1 MGILSQVM
9 QEVAPEAAAATPT
22 DESQFARGL
31 RSGLHGAG
39 SQLNTLAGAVAQNY
53 GFTDAAA
60 GRFDAARE
68 GMDAAAAA
76 APRVSSFRDI
86 GSLRDALDYGA
97 GVLGQSV
104 PSIGASLAAGY
115 LTRGAAMPGVL
126 AGQGAALMP
135 FEMGDVLQRQQEGG
149 QPLDLRSAGATAL
162 GSSALQSIVPGLAL
176 GKVAGQ
182 VGARGMA
189 TELLKTPL
197 EGGLTEAAGEA
208 VKQLGSGQ
216 GLDAGRLAEAG
227 VGGAVGSA
235 PFGALG
241 AAGAVRGQ
249 VGDAAAAVADA
260 TRAAGGQVADLA
272 GQARQKTAGALE
284 SAPDMPAVVEGL
296 KTRSQEAADAIE
308 SLTGRVRDRASG
320 AMERVSQ
327 GFPADDIRGLAGK
340 AGDEFNA
347 LLQRM
352 DEETIPKVKAWG
364 EQMLGRAGLDE
375 GRRTQLAEAMQDLG
389 SEANRTTVAA
399 MRKGLQA
406 TDGAREQAKALFD
419 AAKRWYDTGRTPDD
433 AKKSEDFSG
442 IRKVITDAVAPL
454 LQESNPALFDDPKA
468 LQDTADGLRMFIE
481 QVAKREPGQ
490 IDSDTVARLIDSFGD
505 RTTDVLNKVYAA
517 TRGEDRGSAEN
528 FFGALNQIADIQKRD
543 TALNDV
549 LQSNLKQELQNEY
562 TMADVRELSRELKRW
577 VTRTSDGSETAR
589 FHDRRVNEMLAQTFD
604 KPDAVLAA
612 LQKGVKEEQNVFAK
626 DALETDE
633 EGNPLNPDA
642 VDYTDV
648 LTEGGPQRSLVSKKA
663 VPSPEAHKAEF
674 GNEGQAERLIRE
686 ATARDGGLS
695 VRWMRAE
702 DFHKEDGSPLPEGAK
717 GMGYVVAERAAG
729 SDKLTPEQA
738 ASFKFDTKK
747 GDRRTSKSVVDAGE
761 GVLLD
766 AKKLGRQS
774 SGEELPWN
782 AADDASS
789 MARLQRMFM
798 HNVAAVQETLG
809 RKFKIPDEA
818 VVATRGGQDIT
829 FGELRKVKQAT
840 ELRDGTSP
848 EEGAERAQ
856 RLRRELRD
864 LEFGMLDGDRETRQK
879 LRPKWEKLKD
889 QVEQLESADR
899 VRGEL
904 EARGISETGVDTNIH
919 HAEALGKVEK
929 IKVGMD
935 GRAID
940 HTPPLGTVPKGFDP
954 PPGSIMA
961 ERQKIKARMKA
972 QHKLDAMHADED
984 YSSLNTRK
992 QVDEFLAASRGRFKE
1007 LDAKDDLTADEKKVF
1022 GKLYELFGP
1031 RSTADLDSFYDGVE
1045 GPQSPAAAPDAAAA
1059 QAAWVA
1065 KAFARDD
1072 AKAQINKLTQ
1082 PQLEALANH
1091 LDAAMENGERPPGI
1105 SALRFKALQQYV
1117 SERAYNMEGAPDP
1130 KAVAAKKAAF
1140 LEKARSGDA
1149 ALIETLK
1156 ASNDAKGLQRA
1167 AEALKSEPLTDGV
1180 RATMNALHE
1189 RLGELVRN
1197 DDAAYGM
1204 QLQGK
1209 YSLQGTTPGA
1219 TSTSKLRADTA
1230 AYVDSVLDNVLTAF
1244 VNIPHAGEFLK
1255 GNRRDII
1262 RISVHSLDPLSVAHH
1277 EALHAWFKQ
1286 LSERK
1291 LHDVMAPLLKAAES
1305 PAVRRQ
1311 MEQLLANEPAALA
1324 QLSDPEE
1331 RVAYMFQFWSAGTL
1345 KVGGDTKTVLGQIA
1359 DFFRKVLGIWS
1370 NDERALHIMEHF
1382 EQGVAKGAT
1391 PSALRRALLE
1401 PGTNAALEKAKE
1413 LTRPLL
1419 DLAETVASAGGQRL
1433 RDTGVP
1439 ALREL
1444 ASLMKAT
1451 GREEGHDPGFIPAA
1465 RRERTRI
1472 MNAFGAEMQRQSP
1485 DAMREAI
1492 EALQRGVAPTT
1503 LAARIVAATVKKT
1516 LADTKAYMEAAG
1528 VLVGDLGPDYFPRVW
1543 DASYIASH
1551 QQDFLQMVEKYARTG
1566 QYKGNPRDLMNKLI
1580 ARDGNEFGTERPAP
1594 GMQFLKERLLHFID
1608 HADAAP
1614 FMRKDLFETINS
1626 YVTQATRRAEWAR
1639 RFDDD
1644 SGKLGDL
1651 LDRAEKEGATERD
1664 LNAARQFVLGVDGTL
1679 GDNINPGLRRLYGNL
1694 IVYQNVRLLP
1704 LAIFS
1709 SVVDPM
1715 GVLVRGGTAGDAWQ
1729 TFARGIKEMRKTFQK
1744 SPTFDADTELAETLG
1759 VIDDAMLSHTLGEL
1773 YSQGMVGDTARKIN
1787 DTFFRYNLM
1796 EGFNRSMRVGAT
1808 RAAIRFIERHADGK
1822 ASAHSARWVREL
1834 NLEPGQIPMQ
1844 GGTLD
1849 LRDERVRVAIN
1860 MWVDGAVLRPDAAD
1874 KPIWMNDPHW
1884 ALVSHLK
1891 QFVFAF
1897 NETILKRVTHEYNQ
1911 GNYRPAMAL
1920 ASYVPVMLAADFTK
1934 GLLQGGGEQPE
1945 WKRNWGPQEY
1955 LWSATQRAG
1964 LLGVGQFAVDAASD
1978 AGQLTGPT
1986 IEQLTDGVQ
1995 AIGGRDQF
2003 APFALK
2009 SLPANALYSEAVR

>member
-9 QEVAPEAAAATPT
+9 QEVAPQAAAATPT

-39 SQLNTLAGAVAQNY
+39 SQLNTLAGAVAQEY

-60 GRFDAARE
+60 GRFGAARE

-135 FEMGDVLQRQQEGG
+135 FETGDVLQRQQEGG

-176 GKVAGQ
+176 GKVAGK
-182 VGARGMA
+182 VGARGAA
-189 TELLKTPL
+189 TELAKTPL

-208 VKQLGSGQ
+208 VKQVGSGQ

-235 PFGALG
+235 PFGAMG
-241 AAGAVRGQ
+241 AAGAMRGQ
-249 VGDAAAAVADA
+249 VGSAAAA
-260 TRAAGGQVADLA
+260 VADLA
-272 GQARQKTAGALE
+272 GQARQKAAGALE
-284 SAPDMPAVVEGL
+284 STPDVPAVAEGL

-340 AGDEFNA
+340 AGAEFDS

-352 DEETIPKVKAWG
+352 DEDTIPKVKAWG
-364 EQMLGRAGLDE
+364 EDMLTRAGLDE
-375 GRRTQLAEAMQDLG
+375 GRRAQLTEAMQDLG

-399 MRKGLQA
+399 MRKAVEAGRSAKDTA
-406 TDGAREQAKALFD
+406 TRFYDSVRKWRDKTGGETIDAETREVPDQ
-419 AAKRWYDTGRTPDD
+419 KRLGGP
-433 AKKSEDFSG
+433 KKSEDFSG
-442 IRKVITDAVAPL
+442 IRKVISDTVVPV
-454 LQESNPALFDDPKA
+454 LQETNPAALEDPQT
-468 LQDTADGLRMFIE
+468 LQHTADGLRMFIE

-490 IDSDTVARLIDSFGD
+490 LDSDTVARLIDTFGD

-517 TRGEDRGSAEN
+517 TRGEDRAGAEK

-612 LQKGVKEEQNVFAK
+612 LQKGVQEEQNVFAR

-633 EGNPLNPDA
+633 DGNPVNPDA

-648 LTEGGPQRSLVSKKA
+648 LTEGGPQRSLVSRKA
-663 VPSPEAHKAEF
+663 MPSPEAHKAEF

-686 ATARDGGLS
+686 ATARDGGLA

-702 DFHKEDGSPLPEGAK
+702 DFHKEDGTPLPEGAK

-729 SDKLTPEQA
+729 SDKLTAEQA
-738 ASFKFDTKK
+738 AGFKFDTKK
-747 GDRRTSKSVVDAGE
+747 GDRRTSKSVIDAGE

-766 AKKLGRQS
+766 AKKLGRPGP
-774 SGEELPWN
+774 GEELPWN
-782 AADDASS
+782 EADDQGSMRRLERVVAS
-789 MARLQRMFM
+789 
-798 HNVAAVQETLG
+798 NVAAVQDTLG
-809 RKFKIPDEA
+809 RKFKIPDEV
-818 VVATRGGQDIT
+818 VVATRGGRDIT
-829 FGELRKVKQAT
+829 WGDLRKQDKRSAEDVA
-840 ELRDGTSP
+840 RDKDLNHL
-848 EEGAERAQ
+848 AE
-856 RLRRELRD
+856 LRREFAAARD
-864 LEFGMLDGDRETRQK
+864 LGDKYEARRIAREGQALADRLFNLGAVDHRMERDNGMTGTETELGPDTSSALLAAAGKIDDTPFDPKEFGTLASQRDRPGPPAKRGEFENRTSLDGQPISHRPRKSPRELLAQR
-879 LRPKWEKLKD
+879 
-889 QVEQLESADR
+889 
-899 VRGEL
+899 
-904 EARGISETGVDTNIH
+904 EAKAGQREEP
-919 HAEALGKVEK
+919 APA
-929 IKVGMD
+929 
-935 GRAID
+935 A
-940 HTPPLGTVPKGFDP
+940 PPAP
-954 PPGSIMA
+954 
-961 ERQKIKARMKA
+961 
-972 QHKLDAMHADED
+972 
-984 YSSLNTRK
+984 
-992 QVDEFLAASRGRFKE
+992 
-1007 LDAKDDLTADEKKVF
+1007 
-1022 GKLYELFGP
+1022 
-1031 RSTADLDSFYDGVE
+1031 
-1045 GPQSPAAAPDAAAA
+1045 SPAPAPAPAPAAPEVDAAAK

-1065 KAFARDD
+1065 KAFARED
-1072 AKAQINKLTQ
+1072 AKEQINKLTQ
-1082 PQLEALANH
+1082 PQLEALANY
-1091 LDAAMENGERPPGI
+1091 LDDAIENGNRPPGI
-1105 SALRFKALQQYV
+1105 SALRFKTLQQYA

-1156 ASNDAKGLQRA
+1156 TSNDAKGLQRA
-1167 AEALKSEPLTDGV
+1167 AEALKGEPLTDGV

-1197 DDAAYGM
+1197 DDTAYGM

-1230 AYVDSVLDNVLTAF
+1230 AYVDSVLDNVITVFA
-1244 VNIPHAGEFLK
+1244 NIPHAGEFLK
-1255 GNRRDII
+1255 GRKSDII
-1262 RISVHSLDPLSVAHH
+1262 KISVHSLDPMSVAHH

-1286 LSERK
+1286 LRERA
-1291 LHDVMAPLLKAAES
+1291 LHDVTAPLLKAAES
-1305 PAVRRQ
+1305 PAVRKQ
-1311 MEQLLANEPAALA
+1311 MERLLANEPAALA

-1345 KVGGDTKTVLGQIA
+1345 KVGGEPKTILGQIA
-1359 DFFRKVLGIWS
+1359 EFFRRVLGVWS

-1382 EQGVAKGAT
+1382 EQGAAKGMGDG
-1391 PSALRRALLE
+1391 ALRRAVLE
-1401 PGTNAALEKAKE
+1401 PGTNAVLEKTKE
-1413 LTRPLL
+1413 LTRPLMN
-1419 DLAETVASAGGQRL
+1419 LAETIASAGGQRL

-1451 GREEGHDPGFIPAA
+1451 GREESQDPGFIPAA

-1472 MNAFGAEMQRQSP
+1472 MNAFGAEMQRQP
-1485 DAMREAI
+1485 PEAMREAI
-1492 EALQRGVAPTT
+1492 EALQRGVAPVS
-1503 LAARIVAATVKKT
+1503 LPARVVAATVKKT

-1551 QQDFLQMVEKYARTG
+1551 QQDFLQMVEKYVRTG
-1566 QYKGNPRDLMNKLI
+1566 QYKGDPRALMARLI
-1580 ARDGNEFGTERPAP
+1580 SRDGNEFGTERPAP

-1608 HADAAP
+1608 PADAAP
-1614 FMRKDLFETINS
+1614 FVRKDLFQTINS

-1664 LNAARQFVLGVDGTL
+1664 LSAARQFVLGVDGTL
-1679 GDNINPGLRRLYGNL
+1679 GDDINPGLRRLYGNL

-1729 TFARGIKEMRKTFQK
+1729 TFTRGMKEIRKTFQK
-1744 SPTFDADTELAETLG
+1744 TPTFDADTELAQTLG
-1759 VIDDAMLSHTLGEL
+1759 VIDDAMLSHTLGEM

-1808 RAAIRFIERHADGK
+1808 RAAIRFIERHADGT
-1822 ASAHSARWVREL
+1822 ASAHSARWMREL
-1834 NLEPGQIPMQ
+1834 NLDPGSIPMQ
-1844 GGTLD
+1844 GGVLD
-1849 LRDERVRVAIN
+1849 LRDERVRVAVN

-1897 NETILKRVTHEYNQ
+1897 NETILKRVVHEYNQ

-1995 AIGGRDQF
+1995 AIGGREQF

>member
-9 QEVAPEAAAATPT
+9 QEVAPSAAAAAPI

-60 GRFDAARE
+60 GRFDAARS

-104 PSIGASLAAGY
+104 PSIGASLGAGV
-115 LTRGAAMPGVL
+115 LTRGASLPGML
-126 AGQGAALMP
+126 AGQAGALMP
-135 FEMGDVLQRQQEGG
+135 FETGDVLQRQQEGG
-149 QPLDLRSAGATAL
+149 QPLDLRGAGMTAL
-162 GSSALQSIVPGLAL
+162 GSSALQSIVPGMAL
-176 GKVAGQ
+176 GKVAGK
-182 VGARGMA
+182 VGARGA
-189 TELLKTPL
+189 LTELAKTPL
-197 EGGLTEAAGEA
+197 EGGLTEAAGEG

-249 VGDAAAAVADA
+249 VGDAA
-260 TRAAGGQVADLA
+260 RAAGNGLAGLA
-272 GQARQKTAGALE
+272 GQARQAASGALG
-284 SAPDMPAVVEGL
+284 SAPDMPAVVQGV

-308 SLTGRVRDRASG
+308 ALTGRVQERASG

-340 AGDEFNA
+340 AGDEFSA
-347 LLQRM
+347 VLQRM
-352 DEETIPKVKAWG
+352 DEDTIPKVKAWG
-364 EQMLGRAGLDE
+364 EQMLNRAGLDE
-375 GRRTQLAEAMQDLG
+375 GRRAELTAAMQDLRN
-389 SEANRTTVAA
+389 EVNRTTVAT

-406 TDGAREQAKALFD
+406 TDGARGQAKALFD
-419 AAKRWYDTGRTPDD
+419 AAKRWYDTGRAPDD

-442 IRKVITDAVAPL
+442 IRKVITETVVPV
-454 LQESNPALFDDPKA
+454 LQETNPAALEDAGA

-490 IDSDTVARLIDSFGD
+490 MDSDTVARLIDSFGE
-505 RTTDVLNKVYAA
+505 RTTDVLNKVYTA
-517 TRGEDRGSAEN
+517 TRGEDRAGAEN
-528 FFGALNQIADIQKRD
+528 FFGALNQIAEIQKRD
-543 TALNDV
+543 SGLNDV
-549 LQSNLKQELQNEY
+549 LQSNLKQELQGEF
-562 TMADVRELSRELKRW
+562 TTTDLRELSRELKKW
-577 VTRTSDGSETAR
+577 VTRTSDGSQTAR

-612 LQKGVKEEQNVFAK
+612 LQKTVGEEQNVFAK
-626 DALETDE
+626 DALETDD
-633 EGNPLNPDA
+633 EGNPVNADA

-648 LTEGGPQRSLVSKKA
+648 LQEGGPQRSLVSKKLL
-663 VPSPEAHKAEF
+663 PNPEAHRAEF

-686 ATARDGGLS
+686 ATARDGGLG

-766 AKKLGRQS
+766 AKKLGRPGP
-774 SGEELPWN
+774 GEELAWSD
-782 AADDASS
+782 ADGQGSRV
-789 MARLQRMFM
+789 RLQRVVLN
-798 HNVAAVQETLG
+798 NVAAVQETLG
-809 RKFKIPDEA
+809 RKFKIPDEV
-818 VVATRGGQDIT
+818 VVAERAGQAIT
-829 FGELRKVKQAT
+829 WGEIKGLKQAT
-840 ELRDGTSP
+840 EQREGTSP
-848 EEGAERAQ
+848 EEGADRMQ

-864 LEFGMLDGDRETRQK
+864 VEFEMLDADRETRQK

-904 EARGISETGVDTNIH
+904 EARGFTDTGVDTNIH
-919 HAEALGKVEK
+919 HAEALGAVET

-935 GRAID
+935 GRAPD
-940 HTPPLGTVPKGFDP
+940 HTPPLGAVPKGFDP

-961 ERQKIKARMKA
+961 ERQKIKARERARFEAEQEDSQSPKA
-972 QHKLDAMHADED
+972 APAKPADRSAEQ
-984 YSSLNTRK
+984 K
-992 QVDEFLAASRGRFKE
+992 QWIDGLV
-1007 LDAKDDLTADEKKVF
+1007 DAKPAEKDKVLT
-1022 GKLYELFGP
+1022 KLSIE
-1031 RSTADLDSFYDGVE
+1031 
-1045 GPQSPAAAPDAAAA
+1045 
-1059 QAAWVA
+1059 
-1065 KAFARDD
+1065 
-1072 AKAQINKLTQ
+1072 
-1082 PQLEALANH
+1082 QLEAAMKLTDGMAQEAEFDRAEK
-1091 LDAAMENGERPPGI
+1091 LMSLGGRIEEILEDKRFAAR
-1105 SALRFKALQQYV
+1105 
-1117 SERAYNMEGAPDP
+1117 RAAAREGTPDP

-1140 LEKARSGDA
+1140 LEKARSGDK
-1149 ALIETLK
+1149 ALIEALR
-1156 ASNDAKGLQRA
+1156 SSDDAKGLQRA
-1167 AEALKSEPLTDGV
+1167 AEALKDEPLTDGV

-1189 RLGELVRN
+1189 RLGELVK
-1197 DDAAYGM
+1197 DEGTAYGM
-1204 QLQGK
+1204 QLGK
-1209 YSLQGTTPGA
+1209 YSLQSTTPGA
-1219 TSTSKLRADTA
+1219 TSTSKLRADVT
-1230 AYVDSVLDNVLTAF
+1230 AYVDSVLGNVRTIFA
-1244 VNIPHAGEFLK
+1244 NIPHAGDFLK
-1255 GNRRDII
+1255 LNGRDTI
-1262 RISVHSLDPLSVAHH
+1262 RVSVHSLDPLSVAHH
-1277 EALHAWFKQ
+1277 EALHAWFSQ
-1286 LSERK
+1286 LRGK
-1291 LHDVMAPLLKAAES
+1291 GLHDVVKPLVKAADS
-1305 PAVRRQ
+1305 PAVRKQLER
-1311 MEQLLANEPAALA
+1311 LLANEPAALA
-1324 QLSDPEE
+1324 QLSDAEE
-1331 RVAYMFQFWSAGTL
+1331 RVAYMFQFWSTGAL
-1345 KVGGDTKTVLGQIA
+1345 KVGGEPKTVMGQIA
-1359 DFFRKVLGIWS
+1359 AFFRQVLGVWS
-1370 NDERALHIMEHF
+1370 NDERALHVMEYF
-1382 EQGVAKGAT
+1382 EQGGYKANPAADAV
-1391 PSALRRALLE
+1391 RRAVLE
-1401 PGTNAALEKAKE
+1401 PGTNAALQKAKE
-1413 LTRPLL
+1413 LTQPLL
-1419 DLAETVASAGGQRL
+1419 DLAETVTSAGGQRL
-1433 RDTGVP
+1433 RDTGIP

-1444 ASLMKAT
+1444 ASLVKAT
-1451 GREEGHDPGFIPAA
+1451 GREEGQDPGFLPAA

-1472 MNAFGAEMQRQSP
+1472 MNAFGEEMQRQP
-1485 DAMREAI
+1485 ADAMREAL
-1492 EALQRGVAPTT
+1492 EALQRGTMPAS
-1503 LAARIVAATVKKT
+1503 LGARIVAATVKKT

-1528 VLVGDLGPDYFPRVW
+1528 VRVGDLGPDYFPRVW
-1543 DASYIASH
+1543 DGNYIASH
-1551 QQDFLQMVEKYARTG
+1551 QQDFLQMIEKYARSG
-1566 QYKGNPRDLMNKLI
+1566 QYKGNAGNLMAKLI
-1580 ARDGNEFGTERPAP
+1580 AQDGNEFGTERPAP

-1608 HADAAP
+1608 PADAAP
-1614 FMRKDLFETINS
+1614 FVRKDLFQTISS

-1644 SGKLGDL
+1644 SSKLGDL
-1651 LDRAEKEGATERD
+1651 LDRAEQEGATERD
-1664 LNAARQFVLGVDGTL
+1664 LNAARQFILGVDGTL
-1679 GDNINPGLRRLYGNL
+1679 GDDIAPGLRRLYGNL
-1694 IVYQNVRLLP
+1694 IVYQNIRLLP

-1729 TFARGIKEMRKTFQK
+1729 TFTRGVKEIRKTFQK
-1744 SPTFDADTELAETLG
+1744 APTFDADTELAETLG

-1796 EGFNRSMRVGAT
+1796 EGFTRSMRVGAT
-1808 RAAIRFIERHADGK
+1808 RAAIRFIERHADGT
-1822 ASAHSARWVREL
+1822 ADPHSARWMREL
-1834 NLEPGQIPMQ
+1834 NLEPGSIPMQ

-1897 NETILKRVTHEYNQ
+1897 NETILKRVAHEYRQ

-1920 ASYVPVMLAADFTK
+1920 ASYVPVMLAADFAK

-1945 WKRNWGPQEY
+1945 WKRNWGPSEY

-1978 AGQLTGPT
+1978 AGQLAGPT
-1986 IEQLTDGVQ
+1986 LEQLADGVQ
-1995 AIGGRDQF
+1995 AIGGREQF

-2009 SLPANALYSEAVR
+2009 SLPANALYSEAVK

>member
-9 QEVAPEAAAATPT
+9 QEVAPQAAAATPT

-60 GRFDAARE
+60 GRFGAARE

-176 GKVAGQ
+176 GKVAGK
-182 VGARGMA
+182 VGARGA
-189 TELLKTPL
+189 AAELAKTPL

-216 GLDAGRLAEAG
+216 DPDAGRLAEAG

-249 VGDAAAAVADA
+249 VGSAASA
-260 TRAAGGQVADLA
+260 VADLA
-272 GQARQKTAGALE
+272 GQARQKAAGALE
-284 SAPDMPAVVEGL
+284 SAPDMPAAAEGL

-308 SLTGRVRDRASG
+308 SLTGRVRNRASG

-340 AGDEFNA
+340 AGDEFTA

-352 DEETIPKVKAWG
+352 DEDTIPKVKAWG
-364 EQMLGRAGLDE
+364 EDMLTRAGLDE
-375 GRRTQLAEAMQDLG
+375 GRRAQLTEAMQDLG
-389 SEANRTTVAA
+389 SEANRTTVAV
-399 MRKGLQA
+399 MRKAVEAGRSAKDTA
-406 TDGAREQAKALFD
+406 TRFYDSVRKWRDKTGGDTIDAEAREVSPGAKLL
-419 AAKRWYDTGRTPDD
+419 TQT
-433 AKKSEDFSG
+433 KKSEDFSG
-442 IRKVITDAVAPL
+442 IRKVISDTVVPV
-454 LQESNPALFDDPKA
+454 LQETNPAALEDPQT
-468 LQDTADGLRMFIE
+468 LQHTADGLRMFIE

-490 IDSDTVARLIDSFGD
+490 LDSDTVARLIDSFGD

-517 TRGEDRGSAEN
+517 TRGEDRAGAEK

-612 LQKGVKEEQNVFAK
+612 LQKGVQEEQNVFAR

-633 EGNPLNPDA
+633 DGNPVNPDA

-648 LTEGGPQRSLVSKKA
+648 LTEGGPQRSLVSRKA
-663 VPSPEAHKAEF
+663 MPSPEAHKAEF

-686 ATARDGGLS
+686 ATARDGGLA

-702 DFHKEDGSPLPEGAK
+702 DFHKEDGTPLPEGAK

-729 SDKLTPEQA
+729 SDKLTAEQA
-738 ASFKFDTKK
+738 AGFKFDTKK
-747 GDRRTSKSVVDAGE
+747 GDRRTSKSVIDAGE

-789 MARLQRMFM
+789 MARLSRMFM

-809 RKFKIPDEA
+809 RKFKVPDEA
-818 VVATRGGQDIT
+818 VVASRGGQDIT
-829 FGELRKVKQAT
+829 WGELRKVKQAT
-840 ELRDGTSP
+840 EERDGTSP
-848 EEGAERAQ
+848 EEGTDRVQ

-864 LEFGMLDGDRETRQK
+864 IEFQMLDGDREARSK

-889 QVEQLESADR
+889 QVEQLESAER

-904 EARGISETGVDTNIH
+904 EARGVSETGVDTNIH
-919 HAEALGKVEK
+919 HAEALGKVEA

-935 GRAID
+935 GQPISHRPRKSPRELLAQRE
-940 HTPPLGTVPKGFDP
+940 
-954 PPGSIMA
+954 A
-961 ERQKIKARMKA
+961 KARNAGGKGPSNA
-972 QHKLDAMHADED
+972 RFDAMHADED
-984 YSSLNTRK
+984 YSSLNTRE
-992 QVDEFLAASRGRFKE
+992 QVDEFLAASRARFKE
-1007 LDAKDDLTADEKKVF
+1007 LDAKDDLTADEQKVF

-1045 GPQSPAAAPDAAAA
+1045 D
-1059 QAAWVA
+1059 
-1065 KAFARDD
+1065 
-1072 AKAQINKLTQ
+1072 T
-1082 PQLEALANH
+1082 
-1091 LDAAMENGERPPGI
+1091 
-1105 SALRFKALQQYV
+1105 
-1117 SERAYNMEGAPDP
+1117 PDP

-1149 ALIETLK
+1149 ALIEALK

-1167 AEALKSEPLTDGV
+1167 AEALKGEPLTDGV

-1197 DDAAYGM
+1197 DDTAYGM

-1230 AYVDSVLDNVLTAF
+1230 AYVDSVLDNVITVFA
-1244 VNIPHAGEFLK
+1244 NIPHAGEFLK
-1255 GNRRDII
+1255 GRKSDII
-1262 RISVHSLDPLSVAHH
+1262 KISVHSLDPMSVAHH

-1286 LSERK
+1286 LGERK

-1305 PAVRRQ
+1305 PAVRKQ
-1311 MEQLLANEPAALA
+1311 MERLLANEPAALA

-1345 KVGGDTKTVLGQIA
+1345 KVGGEPKTILGQIA
-1359 DFFRKVLGIWS
+1359 EFFRRVLGVWS

-1382 EQGVAKGAT
+1382 EQGAAKGMGD
-1391 PSALRRALLE
+1391 SALRRAVLE
-1401 PGTNAALEKAKE
+1401 PGTNAVLEKTKE
-1413 LTRPLL
+1413 LTRPLAN
-1419 DLAETVASAGGQRL
+1419 LAETVASAGGQRL

-1451 GREEGHDPGFIPAA
+1451 GREEGQDPGFIPAA

-1472 MNAFGAEMQRQSP
+1472 MNAFGAEMQRQP
-1485 DAMREAI
+1485 PEAMREAI
-1492 EALQRGVAPTT
+1492 EALQRGEAPVS
-1503 LAARIVAATVKKT
+1503 LPARVVAATVKKT

-1551 QQDFLQMVEKYARTG
+1551 QQDFLQMVEKYVRSG
-1566 QYKGNPRDLMNKLI
+1566 QYKGNPRDLMSKLI
-1580 ARDGNEFGTERPAP
+1580 SLDGNEFGTERPAP

-1608 HADAAP
+1608 PADAAP
-1614 FMRKDLFETINS
+1614 FMRKDLFQTINS

-1651 LDRAEKEGATERD
+1651 LDRAQNEGATERD

-1679 GDNINPGLRRLYGNL
+1679 GDDINPGLRRLYGNL
-1694 IVYQNVRLLP
+1694 IVYQNIRLLP

-1715 GVLVRGGTAGDAWQ
+1715 GVLVRGGTAGDAWS
-1729 TFARGIKEMRKTFQK
+1729 TFTRGIKEIRKTFQK
-1744 SPTFDADTELAETLG
+1744 TPTFDADTELAETLG

-1808 RAAIRFIERHADGK
+1808 RAAIRFIERHADGR
-1822 ASAHSARWVREL
+1822 ASPHSARWMREL

-1860 MWVDGAVLRPDAAD
+1860 TWVDGAVLRPDAAD

-1897 NETILKRVTHEYNQ
+1897 NETILKRVVHEYRQ

-1995 AIGGRDQF
+1995 AIGGREQF